1 MMTELMFFDYICFYN
16 FSLITMKKYLERA
29 VIEEFKN
36 KLRPNKV
43 LILLGARRVG
53 KTELIKSYLREIPS
67 KSYLQ
72 LNGEDINDINLLKE
86 RSVNNYK
93 RLLSGID
100 LLVIDEAQNVPEIG
114 LVLKLIVDTIEGIK
128 IIATGSSM
136 FDLSNKLGEPLVG
149 RKNTIFL
156 FPFAQIEFSKIENY
170 KQTLENLQERL
181 IFGGYPEL
189 IQYDN
194 WEEKKEYLFE
204 IINSYLLK
212 DILVFEGI
220 KHADKIYDLLRL
232 VAYQVGK
239 EVSIQE
245 LANQLQLSKNTV
257 ANYLDLLS
265 KVFILF
271 KVEGFS
277 KNLRKEIV
285 KSSRWYFYDNGIRN
299 AVINNFN
306 NLDLRNDVGDLW
318 ENYLAYERIKKQQYQ
333 KIKTN
338 NYFWRTYD
346 QQELDWLE
354 ERGEELQG
362 FEFKWNENKKVKIPT
377 AFAKAYPE
385 ANFNVINRSN
395 YLDFIS

>member
-1 MMTELMFFDYICFYN
+1 
-16 FSLITMKKYLERA
+16 MKKHLERA
-29 VIEEFKN
+29 IIVEFKK
-36 KLRPNKV
+36 KLLPNKV

-53 KTELIKSYLREIPS
+53 KTELIKNYLSEIPS
-67 KSYLQ
+67 KNYLQ
-72 LNGEDINDINLLKE
+72 LNGEDINDVNLLKE

-93 RLLSGID
+93 RLLSGIE
-100 LLVIDEAQNVPEIG
+100 LLVIDEAQNVPDIG
-114 LVLKLIVDTIEGIK
+114 LILKLIVDSIDGIK
-128 IIATGSSM
+128 VIATGSSM

-149 RKNTIFL
+149 RKNTIYL
-156 FPFAQIEFSKIENY
+156 FPLAQIEFSKKENY
-170 KQTLENLQERL
+170 KQTLENLEERL
-181 IFGGYPEL
+181 LFGSYPEL

-194 WEEKKEYLFE
+194 WEDKKDYLFE

-232 VAYQVGK
+232 IAYQAGK

-271 KVEGFS
+271 KIEGFS
-277 KNLRKEIV
+277 RNLRKEIV
-285 KSSRWYFYDNGIRN
+285 KSSSWYFYDNGIRN
-299 AVINNFN
+299 AIINNFN
-306 NLDLRNDVGDLW
+306 KLDSRNDIGDLW
-318 ENYLAYERIKKQQYQ
+318 ENYLAYERIKKQHYH

-354 ERGEELQG
+354 EIGDKLEG
-362 FEFKWNENKKVKIPT
+362 FEFKWNENKKAKIPT

-385 ANFNVINRSN
+385 ADFTIVNKSN

>member
-1 MMTELMFFDYICFYN
+1 MFFLYLYPNYKSIR
-16 FSLITMKKYLERA
+16 MKTYLKRA
-29 VIEEFKN
+29 LVNEFK
-36 KLRPNKV
+36 KKVLPNKV

-53 KTELIKSYLREIPS
+53 KTELIKSYLEEIS
-67 KSYLQ
+67 SDTYLQ
-72 LNGEDINDINLLKE
+72 LNGEDINDVALLKE

-114 LVLKLIVDTIEGIK
+114 MILKLIVDTIEGIK
-128 IIATGSSM
+128 IITTGSSM

-149 RKNTIFL
+149 RKNTIYL
-156 FPFAQIEFSKIENY
+156 FPLAQIEFSERENY
-170 KQTLENLQERL
+170 KQIRENLEERL
-181 IFGGYPEL
+181 LFGGYPEL

-194 WEEKKEYLFE
+194 WEDKKDYLFE

-265 KVFILF
+265 KVFVLF

-277 KNLRKEIV
+277 RNLRKEIV

-306 NLDLRNDVGDLW
+306 TLALRNDVGGLW
-318 ENYLAYERIKKQQYQ
+318 ENYLAYERIKKQQYL
-333 KIKTN
+333 KIKTK

-354 ERGEELQG
+354 EKGEKLEG
-362 FEFKWNENKKVKIPT
+362 FEFKWSESKKVKIPT
-377 AFAKAYPE
+377 AFAKAYPDAAFE
-385 ANFNVINRSN
+385 VINKSN